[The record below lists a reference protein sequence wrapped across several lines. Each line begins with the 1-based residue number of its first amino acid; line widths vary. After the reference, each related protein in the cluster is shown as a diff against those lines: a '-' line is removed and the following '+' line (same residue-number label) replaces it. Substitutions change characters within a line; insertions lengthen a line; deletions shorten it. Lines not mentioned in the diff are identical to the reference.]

1 MESFDTKD
9 CEVMES
15 FDRKFEKFPSKDSEL
30 DEPVD
35 VVLESFD
42 RKFEKFPSKDSELDV
57 PANELSESFD
67 RKFRSSESKDSGF
80 SVPADGVSESFDRKF
95 ESFESKDSN
104 NTIRVTRKDSKLDGR
119 SRLRSV
125 KQIEAY
131 KRNFGKGD
139 SIEWKLRELDVRMR
153 HLQSLVLRVVHVAPQ
168 HNPTKNV
175 GFIEVPSKI
184 A

>member
-15 FDRKFEKFPSKDSEL
+15 FDRKFEKFPSKDSDL

-35 VVLESFD
+35 
-42 RKFEKFPSKDSELDV
+42 EL
-57 PANELSESFD
+57 
-67 RKFRSSESKDSGF
+67 
-80 SVPADGVSESFDRKF
+80 SESFDRKF

-104 NTIRVTRKDSKLDGR
+104 NTRRVTRKDSKSDGR

-131 KRNFGKGD
+131 KLNFSKGGV
-139 SIEWKLRELDVRMR
+139 IELKLQELDDRMR
-153 HLQSLVLRVVHVAPQ
+153 HLQSLVLGVLRGRQ
-168 HNPTKNV
+168 K
-175 GFIEVPSKI
+175 
-184 A
+184 

>member
-15 FDRKFEKFPSKDSEL
+15 FDRKFE
-30 DEPVD
+30 
-35 VVLESFD
+35 
-42 RKFEKFPSKDSELDV
+42 
-57 PANELSESFD
+57 
-67 RKFRSSESKDSGF
+67 SSESKDSELNK
-80 SVPADGVSESFDRKF
+80 PANEVSESFDRKF

-131 KRNFGKGD
+131 KRNFCKMD
-139 SIEWKLRELDVRMR
+139 SIELKLRELDVRMR
-153 HLQSLVLRVVHVAPQ
+153 HLQSLVLGVLRGRQ
-168 HNPTKNV
+168 N
-175 GFIEVPSKI
+175 
-184 A
+184 